1 MGVFKWS
8 VIQEF
13 LIQWGFEIWTSL
25 DFKWSKRGWIV
36 NGPDFEWD
44 LKSRSPTIWN
54 QNKWPPFCQKLFF
67 WDHLILQPRA
77 SLSSFAMWGPA
88 FLDEW
93 LCAGHVHMLKLL
105 PKWALCTH
113 IASKSTTTT
122 AIQRPEF
129 LRQSKT
135 YLKSGPKCPD
145 FEWSDFRSPLYIQY
159 SGYPKTRHTNNRT
172 IQITDFYQSVIQA
185 MAWITFCLLFR
196 SWLE

>member
-67 WDHLILQPRA
+67 GDHLILQPRA

-122 AIQRPEF
+122 AIQRPQF

-135 YLKSGPKCPD
+135 IWNPDQNVRILNGPILDPHCISSTVGIRKPD
-145 FEWSDFRSPLYIQY
+145 
-159 SGYPKTRHTNNRT
+159 
-172 IQITDFYQSVIQA
+172 IQITELFKLR
-185 MAWITFCLLFR
+185 TFTNLLFKP
-196 SWLE
+196 WLE